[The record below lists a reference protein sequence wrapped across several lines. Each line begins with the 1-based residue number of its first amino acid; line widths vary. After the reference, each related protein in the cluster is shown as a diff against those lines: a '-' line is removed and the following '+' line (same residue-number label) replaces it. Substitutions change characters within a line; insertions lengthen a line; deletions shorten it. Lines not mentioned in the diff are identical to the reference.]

1 MAIDDREFL
10 KTQVDVG
17 VLKEQV
23 TSISSLCGK
32 MDIVIQKL
40 VEQNDRH
47 ISQVYQDMDK
57 RRLETD
63 ADIKE
68 IHDRIDTVL
77 DKVQMTEHRLMDE
90 LKAMRTDMINHNR
103 QEKDQL
109 NKLLQWKWMIVGG
122 IAVVTWIAT
131 HGLEFIKTILTK

>member
-1 MAIDDREFL
+1 MAVDEREFL

-23 TSISSLCGK
+23 SSISALCGK

-47 ISQVYQDMDK
+47 IAQVYKDMDK

-77 DKVQMTEHRLMDE
+77 DKVQMTELRLMEE
-90 LKAMRTDMINHNR
+90 LKSMRTDLMNHNKE
-103 QEKDQL
+103 EKDQL
-109 NKLLQWKWMIVGG
+109 DKLLQWKWMIVGG
-122 IAVVTWIAT
+122 IVAVAWLASN
-131 HGLEFIKTILTK
+131 GLEFVKAILTK

>member
-1 MAIDDREFL
+1 MAVDDREFL
-10 KTQVDVG
+10 RTQVDVG

-23 TSISSLCGK
+23 SSIASLCGK
-32 MDIVIQKL
+32 MDIIIQKL

-47 ISQVYQDMDK
+47 IAQVYQDMDK

-77 DKVQMTEHRLMDE
+77 DKVQLTELRLMEE
-90 LKAMRTDMINHNR
+90 LKSMRTDLMNHNK

-109 NKLLQWKWMIVGG
+109 DKLLQWKWMIVGG
-122 IAVVTWIAT
+122 IAAVVWLASN
-131 HGLEFIKTILTK
+131 GLEFFKTILTK

>member
-1 MAIDDREFL
+1 MAVDEREFL

-23 TSISSLCGK
+23 SSIASLCGK
-32 MDIVIQKL
+32 MDIIIQKL

-47 ISQVYQDMDK
+47 IAQVYQDMDK

-77 DKVQMTEHRLMDE
+77 DKVQMTELRLMEE
-90 LKAMRTDMINHNR
+90 LKSMRTDLMNHNK

-109 NKLLQWKWMIVGG
+109 DKLLQWKWMIVGG
-122 IAVVTWIAT
+122 IAAVAWLASN
-131 HGLEFIKTILTK
+131 GLEFVKTILTK

>member
-1 MAIDDREFL
+1 MAVDDREFL
-10 KTQVDVG
+10 RTQVDVG

-23 TSISSLCGK
+23 SSIASLCGK
-32 MDIVIQKL
+32 MDIIIQKL

-47 ISQVYQDMDK
+47 IAQVYQDMDK

-77 DKVQMTEHRLMDE
+77 DKVQMTELRLMEE
-90 LKAMRTDMINHNR
+90 LKSMRTDLMNHNK

-109 NKLLQWKWMIVGG
+109 DKLLQWKWMIVGG
-122 IAVVTWIAT
+122 IAAVVWLASN
-131 HGLEFIKTILTK
+131 GLEFFKTILTK

>member
-1 MAIDDREFL
+1 MAVDEREFL

-23 TSISSLCGK
+23 SSISALCGK

-47 ISQVYQDMDK
+47 IAQVYKDMDK

-77 DKVQMTEHRLMDE
+77 DKVQMTELRLMEE
-90 LKAMRTDMINHNR
+90 LKSMRTDLMNHNK

-109 NKLLQWKWMIVGG
+109 DKLLQWKWMIVGG
-122 IAVVTWIAT
+122 IAAVAWLASN
-131 HGLEFIKTILTK
+131 GLEFVKTILTK

>member
-1 MAIDDREFL
+1 MPVDEREFL

-23 TSISSLCGK
+23 SSIATLCGK
-32 MDIVIQKL
+32 MDLVIQKL

-47 ISQVYQDMDK
+47 IAQVYKDMDK
-57 RRLETD
+57 RRIETD

-77 DKVQMTEHRLMDE
+77 DKVQNSELRLMQE
-90 LKAMRTDMINHNR
+90 LKSLRDDMIFHNKE
-103 QEKDQL
+103 EKDQL
-109 NKLLQWKWMIVGG
+109 NKILQWKWMIVGG
-122 IAVVTWIAT
+122 IITVTWIVAN
-131 HGLEFIKTILTK
+131 GLEYLKPLLTK

>member
-1 MAIDDREFL
+1 MAIDDKEFL
-10 KTQVDVG
+10 QTRVDVG

-23 TSISSLCGK
+23 SSIAALCGK

-47 ISQVYQDMDK
+47 IAQVYKDMDK

-77 DKVQMTEHRLMDE
+77 DKVQLTELRLMEE
-90 LKAMRTDMINHNR
+90 LKSMRTDLMHHNK

-109 NKLLQWKWMIVGG
+109 DKLLQWKWMIVGG
-122 IAVVTWIAT
+122 IAVVTWLAT
-131 HGLEFIKTILTK
+131 NGLDFLKVMLTK

>member
-1 MAIDDREFL
+1 MAVDDREFL
-10 KTQVDVG
+10 RTQVDVG

-23 TSISSLCGK
+23 SSIASLCGK
-32 MDIVIQKL
+32 MDIIIQKL

-47 ISQVYQDMDK
+47 IAQVYQDMDK

-77 DKVQMTEHRLMDE
+77 DKVQMTELRLMEE
-90 LKAMRTDMINHNR
+90 LKSMRTDLMNHSK

-109 NKLLQWKWMIVGG
+109 DKLLQWKWMIVGG
-122 IAVVTWIAT
+122 IAAVTWLASN
-131 HGLEFIKTILTK
+131 GLEFVKTILTK